1 KIRTHCLL
9 LMKRTDRDSPF
20 DDVPTPEVIGAFNPR
35 MGPCCTAD
43 RFRVDLE
50 GTSRSP
56 WNKSAAEFFATNFRE
71 TYPEI
76 KVTHQAVVKAWTKH
90 FETLKG
96 QYITLGQV
104 GQGKKKNRL
113 PKQIANR
120 RRQRRVELYGRRLR
134 AAQSLPDD
142 IQDEFKNQ
150 SIKLVQWLGPSGMS
164 SDESDHEGLEGEPS
178 YFALQKLWRS
188 FDVTNMLRVL
198 DALHL
203 YKKFGK
209 AWDACPG
216 AWPHMRSFRMRVST
230 SSPVESLPQNFYS
243 QKWLK

>member
-1 KIRTHCLL
+1 
-9 LMKRTDRDSPF
+9 
-20 DDVPTPEVIGAFNPR
+20 
-35 MGPCCTAD
+35 
-43 RFRVDLE
+43 
-50 GTSRSP
+50 
-56 WNKSAAEFFATNFRE
+56 
-71 TYPEI
+71 
-76 KVTHQAVVKAWTKH
+76 
-90 FETLKG
+90 
-96 QYITLGQV
+96 
-104 GQGKKKNRL
+104 
-113 PKQIANR
+113 
-120 RRQRRVELYGRRLR
+120 
-134 AAQSLPDD
+134 
-142 IQDEFKNQ
+142 
-150 SIKLVQWLGPSGMS
+150 MS

-243 QKWLK
+243 QKWLKENKGFLYTAVVPLLPIPQQIQE